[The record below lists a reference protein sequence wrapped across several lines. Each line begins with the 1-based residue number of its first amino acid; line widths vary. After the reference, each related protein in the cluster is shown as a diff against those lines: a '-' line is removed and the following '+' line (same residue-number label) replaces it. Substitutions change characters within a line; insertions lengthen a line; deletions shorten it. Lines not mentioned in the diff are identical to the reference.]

1 MTIFQKIIDGEIP
14 CYRIYEDDY
23 VLAFLDIAPL
33 SIGHTLVV
41 PKEPIASLHELSLE
55 GGAALGT
62 ALIKISSA
70 IVKATGISSYNILQ
84 NNGVIANQAVSHVHF
99 HIIPKPNVEEGL
111 NISWAV
117 KELNNPESLANAIQE
132 AL

>member
-55 GGAALGT
+55 SGAALGT

-99 HIIPKPNVEEGL
+99 HIIPKPNAEEGL
-111 NISWAV
+111 NISWAA
-117 KELNNPESLANAIQE
+117 KELDNPENLVSAIQE